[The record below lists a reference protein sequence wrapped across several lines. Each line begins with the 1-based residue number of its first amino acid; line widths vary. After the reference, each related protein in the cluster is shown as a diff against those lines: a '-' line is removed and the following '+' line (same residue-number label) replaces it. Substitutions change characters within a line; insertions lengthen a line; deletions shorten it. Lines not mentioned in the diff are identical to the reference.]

1 MNTMA
6 TEQPYL
12 KNAIAGVLA
21 LEPYSPGMPIDELQR
36 RLGIDNAVKLASNEN
51 PLGPSPKV
59 KEALAGMITDSDIA
73 RYPDGA
79 GFKLKKKISEFH
91 GIEPERITLGNGSN
105 DIIEFIARVFLGPG
119 RAAMYSAHAFAVYPI
134 VAQAQDAESVVV
146 PALPEDHPDM
156 PFGHDLAGF
165 AKALR
170 PDVTVIFLVNPNN
183 PTGTWMRP
191 DEIEAFLKHVP
202 SHTLVVLDE
211 AYQEFLDPSLRPDS
225 RAWLDR
231 YPNLIVLRTFSK
243 MYGLAGL
250 RVGYLVGS
258 PQVVDL
264 IRRAYVVYS
273 VNTLAQAAAR
283 AAVEHGGEHIQATR
297 ALMRA
302 GKAFLR
308 EALSLLGVPFLC
320 HEGSYVM
327 IKVPISDTLLYRRLM
342 KRGLMIRTMSG
353 FRFPNWIRVTVVGRE
368 VLEQFVEGLAQELKS
383 AL

>member
-1 MNTMA
+1 MDIERLVPNYIKQFQSYVPSKPD
-6 TEQPYL
+6 EEL
-12 KNAIAGVLA
+12 KRLFGCRVLH
-21 LEPYSPGMPIDELQR
+21 
-36 RLGIDNAVKLASNEN
+36 RLNNNEN
-51 PLGPSPKV
+51 PLGPPPAAREIIRQFPPACSALYPSGDAYSLRL
-59 KEALAGMITDSDIA
+59 ALAERFGKH
-73 RYPDGA
+73 PDQ
-79 GFKLKKKISEFH
+79 FLV
-91 GIEPERITLGNGSN
+91 GNGASEVITAVIN
-105 DIIEFIARVFLGPG
+105 AFCEQGDNIVTADRT
-119 RAAMYSAHAFAVYPI
+119 FAVYEWAAEFSGVARRLAPLKDYGFDDDGLLGQIDEKTKI
-134 VAQAQDAESVVV
+134 V
-146 PALPEDHPDM
+146 
-156 PFGHDLAGF
+156 
-165 AKALR
+165 
-170 PDVTVIFLVNPNN
+170 FLCNPNN
-183 PTGTWMRP
+183 PTGTFWPQDQLIR
-191 DEIEAFLKHVP
+191 FLDRVDGRCM
-202 SHTLVVLDE
+202 VVLDE
-211 AYQEFLDPSLRPDS
+211 AYMEYVERDDAPDGL
-225 RAWLDR
+225 ALMDR

-327 IKVPISDTLLYRRLM
+327 IKVPVSDTLLYRRLM